1 MNATHYHRCARQH
14 HAATALARC
23 TFPDAGWIRGD
34 GPFGVVA
41 WCSVVGIT
49 LYATADAAT
58 AALAALNDTGC
69 GRRCTGHHDVL
80 QLSARLGMVT
90 VGETGTSERRRP
102 HPGRPETTRRRAS

>member
-1 MNATHYHRCARQH
+1 MNATHYHRCSRQH
-14 HAATALARC
+14 HVPTALARC
-23 TFPDAGWIRGD
+23 TFPDAGWIAGD

-49 LYATADAAT
+49 LYPTATAAT

>member
-1 MNATHYHRCARQH
+1 MSAAHYHRCSRQH
-14 HAATALARC
+14 HAAMALARC

-49 LYATADAAT
+49 LYPTADAAT
-58 AALAALNDTGC
+58 AAHAALNDTGC
-69 GRRCTGHHDVL
+69 GRRCTGHHGVL

-90 VGETGTSERRRP
+90 VSETDTSERRPRLGSRP
-102 HPGRPETTRRRAS
+102 KTDRKVA